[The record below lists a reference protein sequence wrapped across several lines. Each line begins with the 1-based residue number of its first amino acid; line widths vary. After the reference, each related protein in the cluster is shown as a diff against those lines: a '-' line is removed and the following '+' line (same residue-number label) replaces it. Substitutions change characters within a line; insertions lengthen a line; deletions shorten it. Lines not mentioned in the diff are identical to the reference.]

1 MGMQVGQEY
10 ARRVE
15 ERELAA
21 MERSLKEVDT
31 PAPEAVVVEKGKGKK
46 ESRKTK

>member
-1 MGMQVGQEY
+1 MQVGQEY

-21 MERSLKEVDT
+21 MEKRLGEVDADQPVA
-31 PAPEAVVVEKGKGKK
+31 PAPVVGKK
-46 ESRKTK
+46 ESKKTK

>member
-1 MGMQVGQEY
+1 MQVGQEY

-21 MERSLKEVDT
+21 MEKSLKEVDV
-31 PAPEAVVVEKGKGKK
+31 PETAAVVEKGKAKK
-46 ESRKTK
+46 VENKKTK

>member
-21 MERSLKEVDT
+21 MEKRLGEVAGDD
-31 PAPEAVVVEKGKGKK
+31 AGVEKK
-46 ESRKTK
+46 EKVESKKTK